1 MNIDMIKP
9 KIEAMLFSLGKT
21 IDVNTFKSIL
31 GVSEK
36 DVVKAIDALIEEY
49 SKDSKGIEIIK
60 INDGYQMCT
69 KKEHHKEICE
79 LFENRSKPNLSEAAL
94 EVLSIIAYNSKITR
108 SEIES
113 IRGVNSDSAL
123 NKLLEYEL
131 VEDVG
136 RLDAPGRP
144 TIYSTTDEFLRLF
157 GYSSLEDLPELPK
170 NKLEDDK
177 ETEATTEDKENDN
190 EKIEESQEISDDDL
204 KQE

>member
-1 MNIDMIKP
+1 MDESMLKA
-9 KIEAMLFSLGKT
+9 KIEAMLFSLGKN
-21 IDVNTFKSIL
+21 IDISTFKEIL
-31 GVSEK
+31 QVNEK
-36 DVVKAIDALIEEY
+36 DIIKAIETLIEEY
-49 SKDSKGIEIIK
+49 SQNDRGIEIIK
-60 INDGYQMCT
+60 INNSYQMCT
-69 KKEHHKEICE
+69 KKEYHKEICE

-144 TIYSTTDEFLRLF
+144 TIYSTTEEFLRLF

-170 NKLEDDK
+170 NKLEDDNIDVEEVK
-177 ETEATTEDKENDN
+177 KEDKD
-190 EKIEESQEISDDDL
+190 
-204 KQE
+204 